1 MVFKGQKHSY
11 IKYMMWI
18 GKRAN
23 EKEEIWNI

>member
-1 MVFKGQKHSY
+1 MKKHSY

-23 EKEEIWNI
+23 EWGEIWSIYKNN

>member
-1 MVFKGQKHSY
+1 MKKHSY

-23 EKEEIWNI
+23 EWGKYGVYKNN